1 MSDLERL
8 VVNDA
13 QTSGGLLVALT
24 PQNAE
29 AYLAKM
35 KAAVWVIGTITN
47 LSRENTNLIVH

>member
-1 MSDLERL
+1 
-8 VVNDA
+8 
-13 QTSGGLLVALT
+13 LVALT